1 MEIKATHEEKLEALK
16 SWESRRKE
24 MDSNIAKFENL
35 VGISFESPFVES
47 IRRLQEQDRK
57 ITSQIVGDTE
67 EWLDWYCYEN
77 GFGADGMTVEI
88 NDQSRLVPN
97 IEALLAVIEENA

>member
-1 MEIKATHEEKLEALK
+1 MEIKATREEKLEALRG
-16 SWESRRKE
+16 WEARRKD

-47 IRRLQEQDRK
+47 IRRLQERDRI
-57 ITSQIVGDTE
+57 ITSQIVGDTD

-77 GFGADGMTVEI
+77 SFGADEMTVEI
-88 NDQSRLVPN
+88 SGQSRLVPN
-97 IEALLAVIEENA
+97 IESLLAVIEENA